1 MPALF
6 TARAPSTIAAQGLL
20 YGAVAP
26 SVGTGRRRPGMMPKA
41 WYLKVTGDTE
51 TLGKARNKNAIV
63 RGAR

>member
-1 MPALF
+1 
-6 TARAPSTIAAQGLL
+6 
-20 YGAVAP
+20 
-26 SVGTGRRRPGMMPKA
+26 MMPKA